1 MVYFT
6 KLFPMAQQASWASR
20 VLHCSMCVL
29 YPKNASCHKFTLLIS
44 RRMEA
49 RGPSECLRIE
59 KNLTWS
65 DLWNGEF
72 LEMGKMSAMVNICL
86 ELSFL
91 HSALVSLCLNL
102 LKAPYGCDHFPLRS
116 KGKLGTQSSLIASQ
130 RTHCLIQK
138 CLRLENQTSPDNF
151 GNFRELCFSTQQERH
166 LLSLEAKIY
175 NECQYEISLGM
186 PWTFIVSQEIKIF
199 SDTHNSRQWF
209 WVQYPW
215 L

>member
-1 MVYFT
+1 
-6 KLFPMAQQASWASR
+6 
-20 VLHCSMCVL
+20 
-29 YPKNASCHKFTLLIS
+29 
-44 RRMEA
+44 
-49 RGPSECLRIE
+49 
-59 KNLTWS
+59 
-65 DLWNGEF
+65 
-72 LEMGKMSAMVNICL
+72 MSAMVNICL

-102 LKAPYGCDHFPLRS
+102 LKATYDCDHFPLRS

-130 RTHCLIQK
+130 RPHCLIQK

-186 PWTFIVSQEIKIF
+186 A
-199 SDTHNSRQWF
+199 
-209 WVQYPW
+209 
-215 L
+215 